1 MNPGTASARR
11 DRQTRQ
17 ARLWEVAFGLL
28 FVVLFLLVGR
38 QPVNPLAYWAVMIG
52 GLIGGQW
59 IYLRYYQ
66 SLDERAR
73 QRFMASW
80 MAVGVVL
87 TNAVT
92 ALLVWVLYTWLTSP
106 PEQQDATTLSL
117 PFWPVYLMLIGSM
130 LAMWATN
137 RYLRWKDGA

>member
-1 MNPGTASARR
+1 MNPGTVPARR

-17 ARLWEVAFGLL
+17 IRLWELAFTLV
-28 FVVLFLLVGR
+28 FMALFLAVGR
-38 QPVNPLAYWAVMIG
+38 RPVNPLAYLTVMLGGFIG
-52 GLIGGQW
+52 TQW
-59 IYLRYYQ
+59 ILFRYYK

-73 QRFMASW
+73 QRFVTSW
-80 MAVGVVL
+80 MAAGLFL
-87 TNAVT
+87 TNTIT
-92 ALLVWVLYTWLTSP
+92 AILVWGLYTWLTAP

>member
-1 MNPGTASARR
+1 MNPGTAPARR

-17 ARLWEVAFGLL
+17 VRLWELAFTLV
-28 FVVLFLLVGR
+28 FMALFLAVGR
-38 QPVNPLAYWAVMIG
+38 RPVNPLAYLTVMLGGFIG
-52 GLIGGQW
+52 TQW
-59 IYLRYYQ
+59 ILLRYYQ

-73 QRFMASW
+73 QRFTASW
-80 MAVGVVL
+80 MAAGLFL
-87 TNAVT
+87 TNTIT
-92 ALLVWVLYTWLTSP
+92 AILVWGLYTWLTAP